1 MIPRFTALVAAL
13 LFTTSALT
21 ADAEEFAAPLSKLD
35 LKDGDSIVFLGDS
48 ITHQRLYT
56 QYVEDFFY
64 TRFPQMRLKLHNA
77 GVGGARAW
85 DALARFD
92 EDVAKYRPKYVTI
105 LLGMNDGSY
114 RPYDQQVFRTYQ
126 LDMKELITRIQKIG
140 ATPILMTPTM
150 YDARAERM
158 KPNPRRPRTE
168 ETKALYNS
176 VLTYYGTWLRDV
188 AQQRGFG
195 FVDMWGPLN
204 NITLAERRKNPEFT
218 LIADAVHP
226 GASGQVV
233 MATAMI
239 MDLGLQGPV
248 SAVRVFPTA
257 SGKPRA
263 TASGGK
269 VTDLEYGDR
278 RVSFTFAADALPWV
292 LPEEAA
298 VGVKLTRLGH
308 KMSAE
313 RLEIHGLAP
322 GQYLL
327 TIDGTDVGEFPATAL
342 ARHIELQANDKTPQY
357 QQALKVATLNKERN
371 AVPIGKLRNEWR
383 NFQQFARNKREADRA
398 PDDRELAKR
407 LAADAKRIEGMHERI
422 KEANAAAREI
432 EDQIFEINQP
442 LPRKYVVER
451 ID

>member
-1 MIPRFTALVAAL
+1 M
-13 LFTTSALT
+13 
-21 ADAEEFAAPLSKLD
+21 
-35 LKDGDSIVFLGDS
+35 GDS

-64 TRFPQMRLKLHNA
+64 TRFPHLRLKLHNA

-92 EDVAKYRPKYVTI
+92 DDVARYNPKYVTI

-114 RPYDQQVFRTYQ
+114 RPYDQAVFRTYQ

-140 ATPILMTPTM
+140 AKPILMTPTM

-176 VLTYYGTWLRDV
+176 VLAYYGTWLRDV

-204 NITLAERRKNPEFT
+204 NITLAERKQDPEFT
-218 LIADAVHP
+218 LIPDAVHP

-233 MATAMI
+233 MATAII
-239 MDLGLQGPV
+239 MDLGLQSPV
-248 SAVRVFPTA
+248 SAIRVFPTPA
-257 SGKPRA
+257 GKPRA

-269 VTDLEYGDR
+269 VTDLEYSDQG
-278 RVSFTFAADALPWV
+278 VSFTFLANALPWV
-292 LPEEAA
+292 LPAEAA
-298 VGVKLTRLGH
+298 VGVRLTKLGH

-322 GQYLL
+322 GQYRL
-327 TIDGTDVGEFPATAL
+327 TIDDAEVGEYAATAL

-357 QQALKVATLNKERN
+357 QQALEVATLNKQRN
-371 AVPIGKLRNEWR
+371 EGPVSKLRNEWR
-383 NFQQFARNKREADRA
+383 NFQLYARTKREADRA
-398 PDDRELAKR
+398 PSDQELAKQ
-407 LAADAKRIEGMHERI
+407 LATQTERINGMEQRIE
-422 KEANAAAREI
+422 AALASARAI

-442 LPRKYVVER
+442 QLRRYVIER